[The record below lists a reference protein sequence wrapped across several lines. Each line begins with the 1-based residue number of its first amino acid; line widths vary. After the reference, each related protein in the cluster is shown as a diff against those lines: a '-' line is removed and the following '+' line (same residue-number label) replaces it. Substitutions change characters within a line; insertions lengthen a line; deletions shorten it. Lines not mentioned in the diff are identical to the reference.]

1 MRLTNEQIKQ
11 IDYSWHNTCSS
22 KLANSSDLP
31 TLLVRELEALQTKY
45 DGDDEALLKAVK
57 TLVTAKT
64 SSPATRSSM
73 ISALKADFYRIVGT
87 DIAVQPISS
96 PFASMGDLMNG
107 LDDIFVELEEV
118 KEGKKPLPDLDS
130 LFKINHEAEPS
141 EEDRLVEQARAKHRQ
156 ANLAERIQAASRR
169 ISSRA
174 AEVELI
180 LKSKSLSQQLRLE
193 GMAIVLEE
201 ARLAGCYDTV
211 SFNRSFRFR
220 FQRLFGSK

>member
-1 MRLTNEQIKQ
+1 MRLSSEQIKQ

-22 KLANSSDLP
+22 KLPNSSDLP
-31 TLLVRELEALQTKY
+31 GLLIRELEALPTRY
-45 DGDDEALLKAVK
+45 EGDDEALLKVVK
-57 TLVTAKT
+57 ALVNAKT
-64 SSPATRSSM
+64 SSQATR
-73 ISALKADFYRIVGT
+73 ISVVNALKADFYRIVGT
-87 DIAVQPISS
+87 ETSVQPINS
-96 PFASMGDLMNG
+96 PFANMDALMSG
-107 LDDIFVELEEV
+107 LDDIYAELQEVEVGER
-118 KEGKKPLPDLDS
+118 PLPDLDS

-201 ARLAGCYDTV
+201 ARLAGCYDD
-211 SFNRSFRFR
+211 NPAKRRF
-220 FQRLFGSK
+220 FGFKG